1 MKLNFSSDDAGTK
14 LILLYTLEQMEIPL
28 SEHFIFDIC
37 TSRNDWINYMEC
49 KLILPSLVE
58 FNLIY
63 SPDSPDCK
71 NPRYTLTAM
80 GRNCLASFYQDIP
93 EAMRAKISEFCKAN
107 RMYFKRLQEYVG
119 EFKKNSDGTYMV
131 VLKIVDAT
139 SNDPT
144 FEIKINLQSRA
155 EAVKAVELWREKAPN
170 FYEFVY
176 TNLLDWTTKGE

>member
-28 SEHFIFDIC
+28 NEHFIFDIC

-49 KLILPSLVE
+49 KMVFPELIN

-63 SPDSPDCK
+63 SPDTDTK
-71 NPRYTLTAM
+71 AKRYTLTAM

-93 EAMRAKISEFCKAN
+93 ENLRAKISEFCKTN
-107 RMYFKRLQEYVG
+107 RMYFKRLQEYVAD
-119 EFKKNSDGTYMV
+119 FKKNSDGTYMV
-131 VLKIVDAT
+131 TMRIIDAT
-139 SNDPT
+139 SNIPT

-155 EAVKAVELWREKAPN
+155 EAVKAVELWTEKAPS

-176 TNLLDWTTKGE
+176 SNLLDWGTKGE